1 MDTILVM
8 CLGIAAGRLFFPPKW
23 KKWNEKVQL
32 GCTLLLI
39 FSMGVM
45 LGRQENFLQELA
57 SLGLTSLL
65 YFLVPTALSVAL
77 VYLLSRR
84 FLEARW
90 QKQEKEEETAVW

>member
-8 CLGIAAGRLFFPPKW
+8 CLGIAAGRLFFPSRW

-77 VYLLSRR
+77 VYPLSRR
-84 FLEARW
+84 FLEGRHAKAR
-90 QKQEKEEETAVW
+90 KEETAAW